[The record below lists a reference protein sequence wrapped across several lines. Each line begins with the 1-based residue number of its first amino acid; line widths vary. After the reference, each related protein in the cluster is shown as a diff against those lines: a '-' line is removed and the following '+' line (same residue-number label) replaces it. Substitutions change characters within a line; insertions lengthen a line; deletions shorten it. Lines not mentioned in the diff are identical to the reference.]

1 MRLIIEARL
10 EGGETSEAE
19 ATIVAVVERKDRS
32 VADLGL
38 TLAEGRA
45 LLAEVQSLL
54 VSEQTTG
61 WMESQL
67 ACDRCGSML
76 AHKDARSIVVRTV
89 FGKVDVPSLRLWA
102 CSCAAKQGQP
112 RRSVSPLCKAVHQ
125 RVTPELEYLQANGPP
140 IYPTVR
146 PLSCFERSFRW
157 TKGFPS
163 VVLAVGSS
171 PSVGRWTRRS
181 SAISRLDQ
189 KRSAQSSFANRPPSA
204 A

>member
-10 EGGETSEAE
+10 EGRETTETE
-19 ATIVAVVERKDRS
+19 ATTVAVVKRKDRS

-54 VSEQTTG
+54 VSEQTAG

-67 ACDRCGSML
+67 ACDRYGSML

-89 FGKVDVPSLRLWA
+89 FGKVDVPSPRLWA

-125 RVTPELEYLQANGPP
+125 RVTPEL
-140 IYPTVR
+140 
-146 PLSCFERSFRW
+146 
-157 TKGFPS
+157 K
-163 VVLAVGSS
+163 
-171 PSVGRWTRRS
+171 
-181 SAISRLDQ
+181 
-189 KRSAQSSFANRPPSA
+189 
-204 A
+204 